1 MFSPTKKLFCLFKTI
16 GRDYLINL
24 ILLTFNL
31 IKNIFF
37 YDSYNR
43 LHIKNSIYHNRNIVH
58 IEGTLLKGDSIMNAI
73 DEINRKDQVNL
84 FFLFCNLTITSGL
97 NACYLDLLIGLISS
111 KK

>member
-1 MFSPTKKLFCLFKTI
+1 
-16 GRDYLINL
+16 
-24 ILLTFNL
+24 
-31 IKNIFF
+31 
-37 YDSYNR
+37 
-43 LHIKNSIYHNRNIVH
+43 
-58 IEGTLLKGDSIMNAI
+58 MNAI

>member
-24 ILLTFNL
+24 I
-31 IKNIFF
+31 KNIFF
-37 YDSYNR
+37 YDSYNG
-43 LHIKNSIYHNRNIVH
+43 LHITNSIYHNRNIVH

-84 FFLFCNLTITSGL
+84 FFLFCNLTITSG
-97 NACYLDLLIGLISS
+97 
-111 KK
+111 